1 MNFFEVSIVSVNESI
16 EMEENPLPAQAG
28 GHFHFVKTRRI
39 ATVINQYIRDY
50 GKRLYGL
57 CTFLCANSYEAEDLY
72 QETWLKVVKNIEK
85 FDPSKEFEP
94 WLTTICVNT
103 YRNTLRRI
111 LKSPVFNTFTTTEE
125 KEDVINSVPAPEG
138 CDYSDL
144 YAAIDKLPE
153 KLRLTVLLF
162 YFRDMDIEKTA
173 SVLGIPPGTV
183 KSRLNKTRKLL
194 KEVLTDEPDLQF

>member
-1 MNFFEVSIVSVNESI
+1 M
-16 EMEENPLPAQAG
+16 
-28 GHFHFVKTRRI
+28 
-39 ATVINQYIRDY
+39 INQYIRDY

-72 QETWLKVVKNIEK
+72 QETWLKVVKNFEK
-85 FDPSKEFEP
+85 YDPSKEFEP

-125 KEDVINSVPAPEG
+125 KEEVINSVPAPEKK
-138 CDYSDL
+138 DYSDL
-144 YAAIDKLPE
+144 YAAIDNLPE

-162 YFRDMDIEKTA
+162 YFRDMDIDKTA
-173 SVLGIPPGTV
+173 TVLGIPPGTV
-183 KSRLNKTRKLL
+183 KSRLNKARKLL
-194 KEVLTDEPDLQF
+194 KEVLTDETDLQL